1 MDESQEAQLE
11 VEIEL
16 IESSLLPN
24 ETLAR
29 ISQEPNIIDITS
41 TASKLA
47 LHITINDAYP
57 ASGSIGVEVKGP
69 EVGREEAEGW
79 RVWVEERLKDWD
91 SDEGCV
97 SHQS

>member
-1 MDESQEAQLE
+1 MDESQQAQLDI
-11 VEIEL
+11 EIEL

-91 SDEGCV
+91 SVEEYV
-97 SHQS
+97 FR

>member
-1 MDESQEAQLE
+1 MDESQESQLDL
-11 VEIEL
+11 EIEL
-16 IESSLLPN
+16 IESSLLPS
-24 ETLAR
+24 ESLTKT
-29 ISQEPNIIDITS
+29 SSKPNIIDITS

-57 ASGSIGVEVKGP
+57 APGSIGVEVKGQ
-69 EVGREEAEGW
+69 EVGREEAEEW

-97 SHQS
+97 SHKS

>member
-1 MDESQEAQLE
+1 MDESQQAQLDI
-11 VEIEL
+11 EIEL

-47 LHITINDAYP
+47 LHITIDDAYP

-69 EVGREEAEGW
+69 EVGREEADEW

-91 SDEGCV
+91 SAEEYV
-97 SHQS
+97 FH